1 MTAWDWF
8 SNWMKFS
15 VFQKNSLS
23 DKCQILSLM
32 MNNHQMLSDRH
43 SMDQKNPLF
52 RKKPN
57 ILYEMT
63 YRICA
68 FHVKLEIFSHL
79 QFPTVYGMWPYT
91 NFTTNYYNMYY
102 TTGCNLHLHSLILFP
117 KIEQC

>member
-1 MTAWDWF
+1 MFCVSEEASSYD
-8 SNWMKFS
+8 
-15 VFQKNSLS
+15 NSLS
-23 DKCQILSLM
+23 DKCQILSLK
-32 MNNHQMLSDRH
+32 MNKHQMLSDRH

-91 NFTTNYYNMYY
+91 NFTTNYVLQYV
-102 TTGCNLHLHSLILFP
+102 LHYWVQSASPFSNTLP
-117 KIEQC
+117 